1 MVEFAP
7 AVLPSPAVGL
17 WRLGDGR
24 GRVRRLLGLV
34 LLVAIPVGSSDTESD
49 PDPAAA
55 TAETPGWGAEIDL
68 KLALTRGN
76 TDITSGDLEVVVG
89 REWQRWTTTFYLDA
103 AGAVLDN
110 DVIAES
116 VLVDLMAVRDFNSRL
131 GLVGEVDFYKNRFA
145 GLDLRSTAA
154 TGLAWS
160 AVNSERLTLDTM
172 VGLGWQD
179 ERPVEPTA
187 GDRSYPIGVLQARG
201 VWKISDNTA
210 CRQTVY
216 LAQDLQ
222 DSANSLVFARLT
234 WRTRTNTWLSV
245 EIDYVLRH
253 DSDPILSA
261 DETDQ
266 SLKAGFVFSFG
277 RATAEVADELLLPP
291 R

>member
-1 MVEFAP
+1 
-7 AVLPSPAVGL
+7 L
-17 WRLGDGR
+17 W
-24 GRVRRLLGLV
+24 LV
-34 LLVAIPVGSSDTESD
+34 LLVVSPVAASDAEADPESA
-49 PDPAAA
+49 AAA
-55 TAETPGWGAEIDL
+55 TETAGWGAEIDL

-76 TDITSGDLEVVVG
+76 TDITSGDFEIVAG
-89 REWQRWTTTFYLDA
+89 REWQRWTATFYLEA
-103 AGAVLDN
+103 AGAVLDSE
-110 DVIAES
+110 VIAES
-116 VLVDLMAVRDFNSRL
+116 VLLDLMAVRDLNPRL
-131 GLVGEVDFYKNRFA
+131 GIVGEFDFYKNRFA

-160 AVNSERLTLDTM
+160 AVNSNRFTLDTM
-172 VGLGWQD
+172 AGLGWQD
-179 ERPVEPTA
+179 ERPVEPIA

-201 VWKISDNTA
+201 VWNISDNTA

-222 DSANSLVFARLT
+222 DSANSLIFARLT
-234 WRTRTNTWLSV
+234 WRTRTNKWLSV

>member
-1 MVEFAP
+1 MKR
-7 AVLPSPAVGL
+7 
-17 WRLGDGR
+17 WRFFGGR
-24 GRVRRLLGLV
+24 GRVRRLLGLA
-34 LLVAIPVGSSDTESD
+34 LLISSPVGAADDETGSE
-49 PDPAAA
+49 AAA
-55 TAETPGWGAEIDL
+55 AAPTPVGWGAEIDL

-76 TDITSGDLEVVVG
+76 TDITSGDFEIVAG
-89 REWQRWTTTFYLDA
+89 REWERWTTTFYLEA
-103 AGAVLDN
+103 AGAILDN
-110 DVIAES
+110 EVIAES
-116 VLVDLMAVRDFNSRL
+116 LLVDLMAVRDFNSRL
-131 GLVGEVDFYKNRFA
+131 GLVSEVDFYKNRFA
-145 GLDLRSTAA
+145 GLDLRSTVAA
-154 TGLAWS
+154 GLAWS
-160 AVNSERLTLDTM
+160 AVNSGRFTLDTM

-179 ERPVEPTA
+179 ERPVEPAA

-201 VWKISDNTA
+201 VWKISENTA

>member
-1 MVEFAP
+1 M
-7 AVLPSPAVGL
+7 LLSRSVGS

-24 GRVRRLLGLV
+24 GRVRRLLWLV
-34 LLVAIPVGSSDTESD
+34 LLVVSPVAASDAEADLESL
-49 PDPAAA
+49 AAA
-55 TAETPGWGAEIDL
+55 PETADWGAEIDL

-76 TDITSGDLEVVVG
+76 TDITSGDFEIVAG
-89 REWQRWTTTFYLDA
+89 REWQRWTATFYLEA
-103 AGAVLDN
+103 AGAVLDS

-116 VLVDLMAVRDFNSRL
+116 VLLDLMAVRDLKPRL
-131 GLVGEVDFYKNRFA
+131 GLVGEFDFYKNRFA

-160 AVNSERLTLDTM
+160 AVNSNRFTLDTM
-172 VGLGWQD
+172 AGLGWQD
-179 ERPVEPTA
+179 ERPVEPIA

-201 VWKISDNTA
+201 VWNISDNTA

-222 DSANSLVFARLT
+222 DSANSLIFARLT
-234 WRTRTNTWLSV
+234 WRTRTNKWLSV